1 MINHPKMDIN
11 NFNKKLHKVSALAES
26 INEDGS
32 ISALEK
38 DLLLSYIREL
48 YESVLDAAPGSK
60 SENKAPA
67 PRPQPAEREVPA
79 PVTESPTVHIPA
91 PAPVPDPTPE
101 PVRAHEPVV
110 QDVVQTEPVK
120 PVSVPAPSAARPQ
133 NKAAID
139 ELFAEDKIT
148 DLSDKLAHAPVKDL
162 MKSMGINEKIFTQ
175 QELFGNNQQV
185 FTDTLQELNNCS
197 GFDQARQY
205 LLDHVVDKYDWTHE
219 NRIKKAS
226 TFIKLVRRKFA

>member
-1 MINHPKMDIN
+1 MDIN

-26 INEDGS
+26 VNEDGS
-32 ISALEK
+32 ISSLEK

-48 YESVLDAAPGSK
+48 YEAVLDEVPAVKA
-60 SENKAPA
+60 EYKAPA
-67 PRPQPAEREVPA
+67 PKPQPVVKEVAALAPAAEESAAPA
-79 PVTESPTVHIPA
+79 PPPPPAPEPVNTPEPEIQKAVYTEPVNPVAAPA
-91 PAPVPDPTPE
+91 PAKT
-101 PVRAHEPVV
+101 
-110 QDVVQTEPVK
+110 
-120 PVSVPAPSAARPQ
+120 Q

-148 DLSDKLAHAPVKDL
+148 DLSDKLAHTHITDL

-185 FTDTLQELNNCS
+185 FNETLQYLNNCH
-197 GFDQARQY
+197 GFEQARQY
-205 LLDHVVDKYDWTHE
+205 LLDQVVDRFDWTHE
-219 NRIKKAS
+219 NRVKKAA